1 MKTIV
6 KTFAIAALSAL
17 SLVATAKT
25 TGPTKTKTFEVGMF
39 QSTNTMKMNVLIE
52 KTEGQKMTIL
62 LKNEGGEIIHREVV
76 EKSSANYAG
85 KFDLSQ
91 LADGKYFFEFSSGN
105 ETVTKEVNLSTNKKP
120 VELNR
125 SIALN

>member
-25 TGPTKTKTFEVGMF
+25 IGPTKTKTFEVGMF

-76 EKSSANYAG
+76 EKNAANYAG

-91 LADGKYFFEFSSGN
+91 LADGKYTFEFSSGK
-105 ETVTKEVNLSTNKKP
+105 ETVTKVVNLSTNTKP

-125 SIALN
+125 NIALN

>member
-25 TGPTKTKTFEVGMF
+25 FGPTKAKTFEVGMF
-39 QSTNTMKMNVLIE
+39 QSMNTMKMNVLVA
-52 KTEGQKMTIL
+52 KAEGQKMTIL
-62 LKNEGGEIIHREVV
+62 LKNEAGEIIHREVV
-76 EKSSANYAG
+76 EKSLASYSS

-91 LADGKYFFEFSSGN
+91 LTDGKYFFEFSSGK
-105 ETVTKEVNLSTNKKP
+105 ETVTKEINLLTNTKP